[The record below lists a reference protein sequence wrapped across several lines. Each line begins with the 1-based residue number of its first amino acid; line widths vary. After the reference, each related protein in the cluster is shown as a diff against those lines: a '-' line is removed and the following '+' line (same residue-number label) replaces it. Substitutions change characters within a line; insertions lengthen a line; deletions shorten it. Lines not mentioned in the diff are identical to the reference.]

1 VICNLLAVT
10 GGKQRSEAEWDRL
23 LARSGLTLGR
33 AIPSAGDLAPV
44 VEAGLGTSNQ
54 A

>member
-1 VICNLLAVT
+1 MLAVT
-10 GGKQRSEAEWDRL
+10 GGKERSEAEWDRL
-23 LARSGLTLGR
+23 LERSGLTLR
-33 AIPSAGDLAPV
+33 RVIPIAGDLASV